1 MTHETD
7 HSIITITKRSA
18 ARHEIDGAIRAL
30 ADHRNFI
37 AAELLASAA
46 IDVISGVSRHADVET
61 FTTKFEK
68 AIKPEHLKEAT
79 KLVRKPY
86 NFLKHSDRDRDTA
99 IDRYRTDAAL
109 FRIFIAIID
118 FESCWRT
125 KSLQMF
131 IYLSWFLSRNPGLLK
146 EEHHDMINHFNRNY
160 GDMSE
165 VTEDN
170 ALKTLKAVF
179 LQCDAAGHIIEQRL
193 QAGAQNL
200 EI

>member
-1 MTHETD
+1 VD

-46 IDVISGVSRHADVET
+46 IDVISGVSRQSDVET
-61 FTTKFEK
+61 FTAKFEK

-79 KLVRKPY
+79 KVARKPY

-99 IDRYRTDAAL
+99 IDRYRTDTAL

-125 KSLQMF
+125 KSLPMF

-146 EEHHDMINHFNRNY
+146 EEHHDLIDHFNQNY
-160 GDMSE
+160 GDMSQ
-165 VTEDN
+165 VTEDH

-179 LQCDAAGHIIEQRL
+179 AQYDAAGDIVEQRL
-193 QAGAQNL
+193 RANVQNV